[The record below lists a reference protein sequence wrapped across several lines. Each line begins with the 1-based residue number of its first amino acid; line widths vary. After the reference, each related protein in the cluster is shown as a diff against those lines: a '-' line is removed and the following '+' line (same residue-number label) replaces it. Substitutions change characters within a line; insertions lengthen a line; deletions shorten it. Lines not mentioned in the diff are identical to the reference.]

1 MKLDGDKTQDFKV
14 LKDAS
19 DVLLEKLRNDESV
32 LDLKDQ
38 FAERM
43 DAGNHK
49 YYLDPYNNQW
59 RNPMVGSGVVCSYLY

>member
-19 DVLLEKLRNDESV
+19 DVLLEKLRNDEAV

-38 FAERM
+38 FNERM

-49 YYLDPYNNQW
+49 YYLDPYNKQW
-59 RNPMVGSGVVCSYLY
+59 GYPMVRIP